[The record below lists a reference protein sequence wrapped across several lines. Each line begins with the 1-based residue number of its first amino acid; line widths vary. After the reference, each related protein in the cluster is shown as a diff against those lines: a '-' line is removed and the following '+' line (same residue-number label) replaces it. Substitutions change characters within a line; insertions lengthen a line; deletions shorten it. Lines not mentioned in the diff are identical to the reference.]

1 VLAITGAA
9 GWALASWQESRQAL
23 TVQRFATRHT
33 TAVGFVEAYAE
44 LVQRHEQLMAAAQ
57 LTGSVPA
64 DRFSQL
70 VEANR
75 FAAAVLLDGSG
86 RLLAVYPAKPEA
98 IGTEIGSRYAHLR
111 SALAGRPAISA
122 VVPSAARR
130 EPVIGF
136 AVPFDTPAGRR
147 VFSGGYAV
155 ADTPLQPFVAS
166 SLSTYSTARTYLV
179 DPSGQLI
186 AAHTPAGG
194 STAAEQDAAAIT
206 GRSLQ
211 QVAAPLAA
219 ALARSPSGFL
229 ELSGATGQHR
239 VHYLSGQVP
248 GTPWRLVF
256 TVETTELYQSL
267 GGAQL
272 WVPWAVLGEFV
283 LMGLLVTRLFVRAR
297 SRRMEAAQEQARH
310 RAILDTAGDAFIGMD
325 ASGTV
330 TDWNTA
336 AAALLGWSLTEALRQ
351 KLTDLAGPT
360 LDREAHVE
368 SFDRLLDTSGPG
380 LPADPV
386 LLIVAHRDGREI
398 PVEMTLSRIAWDGGW
413 RFHAF
418 LRDVTDRLANERQL
432 HDLALTDPLTGL
444 WNRRAFTDRL
454 AQAHARATRHA
465 GTVGVLFA
473 DVDAFKAINDTYGH
487 AAGDEILVQI
497 AHRLQDQ
504 FRGED
509 TVGRFGGDEFA
520 VVCEGISAQDGSALA
535 RRVQL
540 ALADPYL
547 VRDQTI
553 PASVSVGIAIS
564 RGEHSTEE
572 LLEQADVAMY
582 EAKAARGVAAF

>member
-1 VLAITGAA
+1 MLAVTGAA
-9 GWALASWQESRQAL
+9 GWGLAAWQESRQAL
-23 TVQRFATRHT
+23 TVQRFSTRHT
-33 TAVGFVEAYAE
+33 TAVGFLEAYAE
-44 LVQRHEQLMAAAQ
+44 LVLRHEQLLATAQ
-57 LTGSVPA
+57 LAASVPA
-64 DRFSQL
+64 DRFTQL

-98 IGTEIGSRYAHLR
+98 IGTQVGSHYAHLR

-147 VFSGGYAV
+147 VFSGAYAV

-179 DPSGQLI
+179 DPSGQVI
-186 AAHTPAGG
+186 AAHSTARG
-194 STAAEQDAAAIT
+194 STAEQDAAAIA

-211 QVAAPLAA
+211 QVVAPLAA

-229 ELSGATGQHR
+229 ELSGAAGPHR
-239 VHYLSGQVP
+239 VRYLSGPVP

-256 TVETTELYQSL
+256 TVETTELYRSL

-272 WVPWAVLGEFV
+272 WVPWAVLGEFA
-283 LMGLLVTRLFVRAR
+283 LMGLLLTRLFVRMR
-297 SRRMEAAQEQARH
+297 SRRAEAAQEQARH

-336 AAALLGWSLTEALRQ
+336 AAALLGWSLTEALRR

-360 LDREAHVE
+360 LDGEAHVE

-418 LRDVTDRLANERQL
+418 LRDVTDRLANQRQL

-454 AQAHARATRHA
+454 AQAHARACRHA

-487 AAGDEILVQI
+487 AAGDEILVEI
-497 AHRLQDQ
+497 AQRLQAQ

-509 TVGRFGGDEFA
+509 TVGRLGGDEFA
-520 VVCEGISAQDGSALA
+520 VVCEGISAPDVPLLA

-553 PASVSVGIAIS
+553 PATVSVGVSIS
-564 RGEHSTEE
+564 RGEHSTDE